1 MEKNNKEKFKNPEIY
16 DSFDAFVKRIIDG
29 DTYEIYKINEPE
41 TLFIVRLW
49 NCDTPEKKQFLG
61 DKITSF
67 VEKFLLNR
75 KITFELIETDQYAR
89 NVGKVLLH
97 EPKDRKQD
105 IAEYLIY
112 KGLAYTVSE
121 VRDDPYF
128 IKQRDAEFNKR
139 GLWNVSGT
147 KKPSEFRDEK
157 YKKKV
162 FMIKK
167 EDSDSYK
174 NLGYKRKP
182 QKPKN

>member
-1 MEKNNKEKFKNPEIY
+1 MKDNNKEKFKNPEIH
-16 DSFDAFVKRIIDG
+16 DSFEAFVKRIIDG
-29 DTYEIYKINEPE
+29 DTYEIYKEEDPK

-61 DKITSF
+61 DKITNF

-97 EPKDRKQD
+97 EPKNRKQD

-112 KGLAYTVSE
+112 KGLAYTVSDKN
-121 VRDDPYF
+121 DDPYLL
-128 IKQRDAEFNKR
+128 KQRDAEFNKR
-139 GLWNVSGT
+139 GLWNVKDT

-167 EDSDSYK
+167 DESNQHK
-174 NLGYKRKP
+174 NLGYKRKNN
-182 QKPKN
+182 KPKN